1 MDQDVTKTVSHVV
14 PVSIALWIERMAAKL
29 GVSKSKFVTD
39 VLTAARAAS
48 EEKEAA

>member
-1 MDQDVTKTVSHVV
+1 VTKTVSHVV

-39 VLTAARAAS
+39 VLTAARAEA